1 MQISL
6 RAQNSFQHGSRQRL
20 LRALKHRLNKRPVIH
35 AERTH
40 VRLLGEIDLMAAQHF
55 LVRLHLNVFVVD
67 DDAVEVEEDGFDH
80 LGCAFKSSISL
91 GKRSLSSTSKRRNTS
106 ASESSF
112 LRFTW

>member
-1 MQISL
+1 H
-6 RAQNSFQHGSRQRL
+6 RFQHRSRQMFF
-20 LRALKHRLNKRPVIH
+20 RALKHRLHKRSVVH

-40 VRLLGEIDLMAAQHF
+40 VGLLGDLDLMAAQHF
-55 LVRLHLNVFVVD
+55 LVSLHLNCFVVD

-80 LGCAFKSSISL
+80 LRCAFKSSISL

-112 LRFTW
+112 FRLTW